1 MLTTIEVKLGLPQNV
16 KINQSMGSVMHGAL
30 MEIVASEDA
39 DRLHEVGLRPFSQ
52 YLYYDRSR
60 AAFFWRISALN
71 KAAFDSVLAPVLQ
84 YDKDL
89 VLKQKGYS
97 ITLIEKKIVS
107 QSSYEKIADEV
118 FLSDYKYSGCEMKFR
133 TSTGFK
139 SAEQYVIFPQ
149 TSLIFQSLIN
159 RWNLFSTMVKLED
172 EKAFQHLGENTFIS
186 SYDMQ
191 MRMFYIGNGK
201 IPSFTGKL
209 ELHLTGNETMR
220 RLVALLMEFSNYSG
234 VGIKTALG
242 MGGITTRLFVGNGV
256 KNND

>member
-1 MLTTIEVKLGLPQNV
+1 MLTTIEIKLGLPENV

-39 DRLHEVGLRPFSQ
+39 DQLHKVGLRPFSQ
-52 YLYYDRSR
+52 YLYYDKKR
-60 AAFFWRISALN
+60 AAFFWRINALN
-71 KAAFDSVLAPVLQ
+71 KAAFDSVITPVLQ

-89 VLKQKGYS
+89 FLKQKEYS
-97 ITLIEKKIVS
+97 ITLLEKKIVS

-118 FLSDYKYSGCEMKFR
+118 FLSNQQYLGCQMRFM

-159 RWNLFSTMVKLED
+159 RWNLFSTVVKLED
-172 EKAFQHLGENTFIS
+172 EKAFQHLGEHTFIS
-186 SYDMQ
+186 GYDMQ
-191 MRMFYIGNGK
+191 MRTFYIGNGK

-220 RLVALLMEFSNYSG
+220 RLVALLMEFANYSG

-242 MGGITTRLFVGNGV
+242 MGGITTRLFCREGV
-256 KNND
+256 EK